1 VPARYA
7 CLPAVVPPKHSYN
20 LHLRTDQR
28 TALWRYVWKCQRA
41 TLMFPEVTLLVSI
54 ACVLHCNTKL
64 CLLARIVVLIDPA
77 AAADNAAFVR
87 VIN

>member
-1 VPARYA
+1 
-7 CLPAVVPPKHSYN
+7 
-20 LHLRTDQR
+20 
-28 TALWRYVWKCQRA
+28 
-41 TLMFPEVTLLVSI
+41 MFPEVTLLVSI